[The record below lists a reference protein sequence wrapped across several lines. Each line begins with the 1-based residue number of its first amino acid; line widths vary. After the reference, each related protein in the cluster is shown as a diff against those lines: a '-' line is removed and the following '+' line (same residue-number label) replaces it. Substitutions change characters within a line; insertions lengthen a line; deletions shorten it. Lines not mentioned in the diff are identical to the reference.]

1 MNCELRATNC
11 ELLFEHFIGCLRL
24 FGMSASGAVLSGWME
39 IPSSTVD
46 EKADQ
51 YAQEELLA
59 GLVQEYASTL
69 YRVAFSV
76 MRNAS
81 DAEDAVQEAFLRAW
95 KFREAL
101 ARESSFKPWLYRV
114 VVNSCNSKLRQEIPH
129 RDHRSDADGFDLVE
143 VAEDASSQVA
153 ISHDIRRALK
163 DLPVHLRIVIV
174 LRYFAD
180 LSEREIAVAISRKP
194 GTVKS
199 RLNEARRRLA
209 LHPALQDD
217 VRTHGSNEEE
227 TG

>member
-1 MNCELRATNC
+1 MTDLAVWLEEGYPQSVRTAYLILGN
-11 ELLFEHFIGCLRL
+11 RL
-24 FGMSASGAVLSGWME
+24 
-39 IPSSTVD
+39 
-46 EKADQ
+46 
-51 YAQEELLA
+51 
-59 GLVQEYASTL
+59 
-69 YRVAFSV
+69 
-76 MRNAS
+76 

-129 RDHRSDADGFDLVE
+129 RDHRSDADAFDLVE

-153 ISHDIRRALK
+153 ISHDIRRALN